1 MGFHTISSTF
11 GLAVAMQLI
20 GAAAATRWFPET
32 VPAAMLQL
40 LQLAVLAD
48 FGLYWGRWLLQKL
61 IQWHHTRH
69 ILLVSMLHACVDT

>member
-20 GAAAATRWFPET
+20 GASSAIRWFPET
-32 VPAAMLQL
+32 VPAALLQL

-48 FGLYWGRWLLQKL
+48 FGLYWGG
-61 IQWHHTRH
+61 
-69 ILLVSMLHACVDT
+69 